1 MTDYKINT
9 TRLKNRRKELKITQD
24 EIAKSIGITRS
35 AYANYELGYTQ
46 PPMDKAKKIADSL
59 NTHIDYLYDM
69 SKFKND
75 EEELAYQK
83 ECEMRFNATPKK
95 IIGYLDEENK
105 RLPIYKTIQDQNIN
119 FITSTQTRK
128 INVLG
133 SIPAGTPIEAI
144 EDVIDTIDIPTSW
157 RGDYIALKVQGDS
170 MYPEYLDGDII
181 IIQVQPDCDSG
192 DDCACYVNGYD
203 ATFKRVYKN
212 NGSITL
218 QPLNPKYPPKTYTH
232 PGEVSILGKVIE
244 LRRSK

>member
-1 MTDYKINT
+1 MNIKERIHELAK
-9 TRLKNRRKELKITQD
+9 LKGISIPKLEDELNLGNGTISRWSKSSPSVNKLLP
-24 EIAKSIGITRS
+24 IAEYFNVS
-35 AYANYELGYTQ
+35 
-46 PPMDKAKKIADSL
+46 
-59 NTHIDYLYDM
+59 IDYL
-69 SKFKND
+69 
-75 EEELAYQK
+75 
-83 ECEMRFNATPKK
+83 
-95 IIGYLDEENK
+95 IGKTQYRNYSNLYLSDK
-105 RLPIYKTIQDQNIN
+105 NIN

-157 RGDYIALKVQGDS
+157 RGDYIALRVQGDS

-181 IIQVQPDCDSG
+181 IIQIQPDCDSG